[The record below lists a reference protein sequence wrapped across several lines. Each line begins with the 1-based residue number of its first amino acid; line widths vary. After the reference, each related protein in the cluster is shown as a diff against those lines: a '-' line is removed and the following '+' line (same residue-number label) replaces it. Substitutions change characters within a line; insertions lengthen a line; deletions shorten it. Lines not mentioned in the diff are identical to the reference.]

1 MELTKTCEGVFIE
14 QSYFL
19 YRKESQPF
27 SYSSVDYISETKKG
41 IKECK
46 IVPGYFAPWFTFTS
60 RAIINLMID
69 SELKLRCQNQIC
81 ISLLNPEL
89 DKAPF

>member
-19 YRKESQPF
+19 YLKESQPF

-46 IVPGYFAPWFTFTS
+46 SCS
-60 RAIINLMID
+60 RLFCTLVYIYLQSN
-69 SELKLRCQNQIC
+69 N
-81 ISLLNPEL
+81 
-89 DKAPF
+89 